1 MKETDKDP
9 WKEWAERHR
18 EEMDTRESRDLWGAI
33 EQELDA
39 STKKKGKLIQ
49 LWELRRVAALFIG
62 LLGLGY
68 FLMYQHFSSSETKL
82 ARQEQVEE
90 IPTTTYPEE
99 LVEAENYYASEI
111 NSRMSE
117 VTSLT
122 NDSVIV
128 EEINSLKE
136 EFDDLKEELGDQI
149 NDEKLIQA
157 MIQNYRLRLSL
168 LKEILTELQGDGAP
182 KENKQYEERI

>member
-1 MKETDKDP
+1 MKETEKDP
-9 WKEWAERHR
+9 WKEWAEHHR
-18 EEMDTRESRDLWGAI
+18 GEMDTKEPRDLWGAI
-33 EQELDA
+33 EQDLNTSEE
-39 STKKKGKLIQ
+39 KKGRLVQ

-68 FLMYQHFSSSETKL
+68 FLMYQHFSASETKL
-82 ARQEQVEE
+82 AQQEQQVEE
-90 IPTTTYPEE
+90 ISTTYPVE
-99 LVEAENYYASEI
+99 LAEAENYYTSEI

-117 VTSLT
+117 VVSLT
-122 NDSVIV
+122 DDAVIV

-136 EFDDLKEELGDQI
+136 EFDELKEELGDQI

-182 KENKQYEERI
+182 KENKKHEERI